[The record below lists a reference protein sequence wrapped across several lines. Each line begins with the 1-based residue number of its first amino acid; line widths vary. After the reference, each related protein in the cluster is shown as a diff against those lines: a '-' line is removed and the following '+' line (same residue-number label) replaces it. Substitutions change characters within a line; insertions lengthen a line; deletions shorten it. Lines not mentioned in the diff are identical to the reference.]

1 MTPKGLIVGVLAVLF
16 LIVLGQNT
24 EIVTVRLL
32 LWKISMSR
40 IVLMLGSALVGMLVG
55 VVLANR
61 LRSAKKPAL
70 HKPG

>member
-1 MTPKGLIVGVLAVLF
+1 MTSKGLIVGVLAVLF
-16 LIVLGQNT
+16 LIILGQNT

-61 LRSAKKPAL
+61 LRSSKKPAL
-70 HKPG
+70 HKP